1 MTNGGKKNSFDMS
14 RSLINYIPSL
24 ILGHQ
29 LRSKGS
35 EELPSIQ
42 PLNTVVLF
50 ADISGFTKIS
60 EMCAKM
66 GSRGCE
72 ELSFCMNR
80 YMESIVKGLGKYGG
94 DIIKFV
100 GDAMIVV
107 WPRDE
112 NNPDDDLAS
121 VSRKAIKCA
130 VDIQAELNGK
140 QIMKNISSLSVKL
153 GIGVGDCSLLHVGGV
168 FKRAEYFCVGEALSQ
183 ALSSEE
189 DAVGGDI
196 IVSKEVWQLVK
207 EYFEGEEI
215 PRISNVKILKL
226 IGASLPP
233 IAVTNIFIN
242 SLKKDELI
250 KAMQYLKNFV
260 PNAIMPYIEVNM
272 GEYCGETRKLT
283 VMFASL
289 GVDLSSAKTQEGMDK
304 IQKIV
309 TTIQKVVYRMEGSL
323 NKLVMDDKG
332 STLICVWGL
341 APMAHEDDATRAVL
355 AAQMIRSKLRSP
367 DIGCWCC
374 IGISTGVVFSGVV
387 GTSGSRKEFSVLGD
401 VVNVSARIMGWSK
414 KEKGKIFVCFQT
426 MREASPFLEFEYIEH
441 CRFKGK
447 SVSLPIYE
455 PLDPEEENH
464 DSYEN
469 YMNPFKYLKL
479 YSNPFLIDRKNKYQN
494 EYFKIYGRAN
504 DIETA
509 ISDILEF
516 VNDLDYSVMISIY
529 GESGCGKTLFAR
541 SLIQKLRDTAKIKTD
556 WANKEKIIILASTLN
571 STSEKLFLNIWIPIL
586 RAMLDILQAR
596 RNMKKEIIL
605 ANMYAN
611 NEDIENKIFILEK
624 IFGLELP
631 KEIDQIELEEEA
643 LAFIQREKYP
653 HDIEDPILD
662 FLCEFVK
669 KEVLEEGDINYN
681 KQSSPNHGLEVP
693 PVIIFLDNVYMMDK
707 PSWEL
712 LAQLKKNC
720 KRICFVLLIKVSP
733 NHHPVLSPGSEEIA
747 AEFLGTEDNNDV
759 MIDLSDLEEEEIK
772 RLLCDFSRQYEIE
785 MKDEIKKMTQPVEE
799 DNGIAAQT
807 QAKKIAEE
815 MIKKYNITDYFND
828 IQKDVMEVIMQK
840 CEGNPLCSMQFLIN
854 LMTNGMVITKDKV
867 LYPSGKNFFNCYK
880 LNDWTPLSVPN
891 IMSAINGHLL
901 DQYLKEG
908 RKLNTKFVQDKVK
921 GIILLKAASVI
932 GEIFTL
938 KQLEFINPLI
948 SEDIE
953 TIMEI
958 LIDLQS
964 RDFIEIIDDNDA
976 KNWICRFTKKFLRE
990 TLYQR
995 LLFRGQK
1002 KNLHQ
1007 LSADY
1012 IQNNTNLEID
1022 YEIEQNRLLNHILVA
1037 EDKSTEDKLSFKA
1050 KQAIT
1055 VKKLYHIMIDKK
1067 RKIVKDGFLTK
1078 QGQKAKKTT
1087 EPRYLRLTRTELQW
1101 FHNQE
1106 EAKHEK
1112 TPLGSIPF
1120 KAIYSVIPA
1129 KTDKLTSDIFID
1141 CTAWK
1146 KKNQDKPPRKFVFG
1160 AKTESERD
1168 DWITSI
1174 EYMKTK
1180 AIVESFTQR
1189 YANITFP
1196 IKNQAPKNKKVGGN
1210 TTNFEGQTSLGSMLK
1225 RQGAIINN
1233 SSSSIKKAPYVKRA
1247 SKFQAILEKK
1257 RLSNFTNDS
1266 MQPSNQEALIRDTAN
1281 SIKGLFNINMTYF
1294 LGQISENAIKGNAF
1308 QATILGKKPE
1318 CLRDVGFQDIDIAI
1332 KPSSMVSNRLYSIDS
1347 ESSAGMSAALQRAKM
1362 PLLGPELT
1370 NDLGNPDIPQMQKM
1384 HSEKVKIHNKLDSSN
1399 KSSSFKKET
1408 RVDKVGKT
1416 GIKEIIHEEDEDLN
1430 ITNDMDRKKNTL
1442 AESSHK
1448 SKISKGKERIATF
1461 NPLEDEY
1468 QISATSED
1476 QFYDEKDHHTKEEEK
1491 QPLPYEENH
1500 IDDDP
1505 TNKEDS
1511 DEEVHQRFKEN
1522 LSKVENR
1529 TSQNTQ
1535 KRLQQNYELQI
1546 NESKKEHPM
1555 NASKSSNSKYSIH
1568 SSENFGE
1575 KEFVVATQNNRI
1587 GDGMVNTKLKNAK
1600 AKVISIQKLQRGLT
1614 RGNNNP
1620 TQYNDG
1626 FDAQT
1631 PGSMMNA
1638 SQQQARNM
1646 MNMGDLGK
1654 NHPTTPTQNPDFYPS
1669 TSMGGFSRNSNSNSP
1684 FRNPE
1689 ENLGDA
1695 PNFGLGQTMPQPMN
1709 PSHQDMMQNQA
1720 LNPLLTQMMML
1731 MQQNTQIMAEQAK
1744 FIRSY
1749 TDGSK
1754 SRSRSR
1760 PRQSYHQQESRSQIG
1775 LTSYSELG
1783 IEGDEDEQPENLRNN
1798 SNSNERN
1805 IISGSIQQVNY
1816 DTRTKKIRKI
1826 AKEQF
1831 LKKKP
1836 TPEKEHQIAERTV
1849 GIVLRNTQCQ
1859 INPNLRLLEGEIVT
1873 IEKYIGD
1880 LELYQCRNRNH
1891 TGLYKRDDI
1900 KISKKKGEKIYGKKK
1915 SQNYI
1920 NVQQETSIEKRV
1932 EGLEHEIMNN
1942 PRYVKAQYPES
1953 DPEAQDYADEEY
1965 DRVNNY
1971 NTRIS
1976 KDVESIEDILPYN
1989 SLRQGNEFAQREEAK
2004 RLSREEEF
2012 RINKQ
2017 PFTNMQK
2024 EMIMEG
2030 DTFNLGRKPTNEPGD
2045 FTNHQFNPNHEH
2057 QQLFANSNKES
2068 RQNDFESATFRVDER
2083 KIPKATLRKK
2093 NKKNKQ
2099 SYLNQGKPAGGLD
2112 KLQLGQPIHSQ
2123 KVPERTGA
2131 LESQALDESISSNNS
2146 TTKSLKMKE
2155 RKNRK
2160 NAVQTNRHGVPM
2172 KGPKNYADLA
2182 RFRKLN

>member
-1 MTNGGKKNSFDMS
+1 MLSAGTKKSSFDMS

-29 LRSKGS
+29 LRSKDN

-42 PLNTVVLF
+42 PLHTVVLF

-107 WPRDE
+107 WPRDVD
-112 NNPDDDLAS
+112 NPDDDLVS

-130 VDIQAELNGK
+130 IDIQAELNGK

-207 EYFEGEEI
+207 EFFDGEEI
-215 PRISNVKILKL
+215 PRINNVKILKL

-233 IAVTNIFIN
+233 IAHTNIFIN

-272 GEYCGETRKLT
+272 EEYCGETRKLT

-289 GVDLSSAKTQEGMDK
+289 GVDLSSAKTKEGMDK

-341 APMAHEDDATRAVL
+341 PPMAHEDDATRAVL

-367 DIGCWCC
+367 DINCWCC

-414 KEKGKIFVCFQT
+414 KEKGKIFVGFQT
-426 MREASPFLEFEYIEH
+426 MREASPFLDFQYVEH

-455 PLDPEEENH
+455 PMDPEEYDH
-464 DSYEN
+464 GSPEN
-469 YMNPFKYLKL
+469 YMDPFKYLKL
-479 YSNPFLIDRKNKYQN
+479 YSNPFLIDRNNKYQK
-494 EYFKIYGRAN
+494 EYCKIYGRAN

-516 VNDLDYSVMISIY
+516 VNDLEYSVMISIY

-541 SLIQKLRDTAKIKTD
+541 SLIDKLRNTPKLKSD
-556 WANKEKIIILASTLN
+556 WANKEKIIILASTVT
-571 STSEKLFLNIWIPIL
+571 STTEKLFLNIWIPIL
-586 RAMLDILQAR
+586 RAMLDILQSR
-596 RNMKKEIIL
+596 RNMKKEVIL
-605 ANMYAN
+605 SKMYEN

-631 KEIDQIELEEEA
+631 KEVEQIELEEEP
-643 LAFIQREKYP
+643 LAFIQREKYQL
-653 HDIEDPILD
+653 DIEDPILD
-662 FLCEFVK
+662 FLCDFVM
-669 KEVLEEGDINYN
+669 KEVLNEEQLSFHNHD
-681 KQSSPNHGLEVP
+681 SPNHRLEVP

-712 LAQLKKNC
+712 LAQLKKYC
-720 KRICFVLLIKVSP
+720 KRICFVLLIKVNP
-733 NHHPVLSPGSEEIA
+733 NHQPVLSSGSEEIA
-747 AEFLGTEDNNDV
+747 AEFLGSEENNDV
-759 MIDLSDLEEEEIK
+759 MIDLADLEEDEIK

-785 MKDEIKKMTQPVEE
+785 MKDEIRAMTKLEGDENSLNAQNQSKKTR
-799 DNGIAAQT
+799 
-807 QAKKIAEE
+807 EE
-815 MIKKYNITDYFND
+815 MIKVHNVNDYFND
-828 IQKDVMEVIMQK
+828 IQKDVLEVIMQK

-854 LMTNGMVITKDKV
+854 LMTNGMVTTKDKV
-867 LYPSGKNFFNCYK
+867 LYPSGKDFFDCYK
-880 LNDWTPLSVPN
+880 LNDWTPLSVPDL
-891 IMSAINGHLL
+891 MSSINGHLL

-921 GIILLKAASVI
+921 GIILLKSAAVI

-938 KQLEFINPLI
+938 KQLEFISPLI
-948 SEDIE
+948 NEDIE

-1002 KNLHQ
+1002 KPLHQ

-1055 VKKLYHIMIDKK
+1055 VKKLYHIMIDRK

-1078 QGQKAKKTT
+1078 QGQQTNKKT
-1087 EPRYLRLTRTELQW
+1087 EPRYLRLTRTDLQW

-1112 TPLGSIPF
+1112 TPLGAIPF

-1146 KKNQDKPPRKFVFG
+1146 KKNQDKGPRKFVFG

-1180 AIVESFTQR
+1180 AIVESFTQT

-1196 IKNQAPKNKKVGGN
+1196 IKSPAPKNKKIGGN

-1225 RQGAIINN
+1225 RQGDVMRQ
-1233 SSSSIKKAPYVKRA
+1233 SVVTFKKIPTVRRA
-1247 SKFQAILEKK
+1247 SKFQTIWEKK
-1257 RLSNFTNDS
+1257 RLSSFS
-1266 MQPSNQEALIRDTAN
+1266 IEPMQSSNQEELIKDTA
-1281 SIKGLFNINMTYF
+1281 SAIKGLFNVNITYF
-1294 LGQISENAIKGNAF
+1294 LSQISENAIKGNAF
-1308 QATILGKKPE
+1308 QANILGKKPD
-1318 CLRDVGFQDIDIAI
+1318 CLRDVEFQDLEKAI
-1332 KPSSMVSNRLYSIDS
+1332 KPASTVSKGLHSFDS
-1347 ESSAGMSAALQRAKM
+1347 ESSTGISPNLKRGKKSLFGNDIRKDLANI
-1362 PLLGPELT
+1362 EL
-1370 NDLGNPDIPQMQKM
+1370 PQMQKNQ
-1384 HSEKVKIHNKLDSSN
+1384 SERVKIQTKLESLKDADSY
-1399 KSSSFKKET
+1399 KKES
-1408 RVDKVGKT
+1408 RPQKAAEA
-1416 GIKEIIHEEDEDLN
+1416 GIKEIIHEEEEELN
-1430 ITNDMDRKKNTL
+1430 ITTDIERNKNNL
-1442 AESSHK
+1442 AESS
-1448 SKISKGKERIATF
+1448 SKGNISHRKGKVATF
-1461 NPLEDEY
+1461 NPNESEGE
-1468 QISATSED
+1468 IINTSEENYE
-1476 QFYDEKDHHTKEEEK
+1476 QNLNSVQKELK
-1491 QPLPYEENH
+1491 QVHNAGEENH
-1500 IDDDP
+1500 IYDDP

-1511 DEEVHQRFKEN
+1511 DEEAHQKFKDNIKKSEIN
-1522 LSKVENR
+1522 NAPKN
-1529 TSQNTQ
+1529 TQNTPHRQ
-1535 KRLQQNYELQI
+1535 YEMNF
-1546 NESKKEHPM
+1546 NESKREHVH
-1555 NASKSSNSKYSIH
+1555 NASQSSNSKYSVPE
-1568 SSENFGE
+1568 SENFGE
-1575 KEFVVATQNNRI
+1575 KEFVVTTKNNNI
-1587 GDGMVNTKLKNAK
+1587 ENTKMK
-1600 AKVISIQKLQRGLT
+1600 AKVRSAKNKAISIAKIQRSIT
-1614 RGNNNP
+1614 NRKNNP
-1620 TQYNDG
+1620 MRYSDA
-1626 FDAQT
+1626 FDHHFN
-1631 PGSMMNA
+1631 GSVMNA
-1638 SQQQARNM
+1638 SQQQAKNM
-1646 MNMGDLGK
+1646 MNMIDPGK
-1654 NHPTTPTQNPDFYPS
+1654 TQKLASISSRFSNFHPTKD
-1669 TSMGGFSRNSNSNSP
+1669 MIGVSRNSNSNSP
-1684 FRNPE
+1684 FRTVE
-1689 ENLGDA
+1689 EDIEDA
-1695 PNFGLGQTMPQPMN
+1695 PNFGFGQTVPSQANPMN
-1709 PSHQDMMQNQA
+1709 PEVMQNQMT
-1720 LNPLLTQMMML
+1720 NPLLAQMMML
-1731 MQQNTQIMAEQAK
+1731 MQQNTKIMAEQAK

-1749 TDGSK
+1749 AEGSK

-1760 PRQSYHQQESRSQIG
+1760 PKRSSNDHQESRSQLG
-1775 LTSYSELG
+1775 MTSYSELDV
-1783 IEGDEDEQPENLRNN
+1783 DEDGYQPENLHHN
-1798 SNSNERN
+1798 SYSNERN
-1805 IISGSIQQVNY
+1805 IKSESIQQVSY
-1816 DTRTKKIRKI
+1816 DSRTRKIREIAKDKLLKAPISPEKKIEPKT
-1826 AKEQF
+1826 
-1831 LKKKP
+1831 L
-1836 TPEKEHQIAERTV
+1836 
-1849 GIVLRNTQCQ
+1849 GIVLRNTKCQ
-1859 INPNLRLLEGEIVT
+1859 INPRLGLLEGQIVT
-1873 IEKYIGD
+1873 VEKYIGD
-1880 LELYQCRNRNH
+1880 LELYQCRSNNH

-1900 KISKKKGEKIYGKKK
+1900 KISKKKGERASSRAEEVKHK
-1915 SQNYI
+1915 SQHKISSERRMDSSERNSKKYYKE
-1920 NVQQETSIEKRV
+1920 NEYEDHIERASR
-1932 EGLEHEIMNN
+1932 G
-1942 PRYVKAQYPES
+1942 PS
-1953 DPEAQDYADEEY
+1953 
-1965 DRVNNY
+1965 Y
-1971 NTRIS
+1971 NTKES
-1976 KDVESIEDILPYN
+1976 KNVESIDDILPYN
-1989 SLRQGNEFAQREEAK
+1989 SLRQPTDLPQREVK
-2004 RLSREEEF
+2004 RALREEEYKLEKRAF
-2012 RINKQ
+2012 N
-2017 PFTNMQK
+2017 NLQK
-2024 EMIMEG
+2024 EMVMNG
-2030 DTFNLGRKPTNEPGD
+2030 DTFNDGGKLDYTITSHSASR
-2045 FTNHQFNPNHEH
+2045 QFN
-2057 QQLFANSNKES
+2057 QNSNSGYSNTFPSQNKDSRES
-2068 RQNDFESATFRVDER
+2068 NFPSATFNIREQKV
-2083 KIPKATLRKK
+2083 PKTALRKK
-2093 NKKNKQ
+2093 NKQKRQNFQEASSGYNK
-2099 SYLNQGKPAGGLD
+2099 D
-2112 KLQLGQPIHSQ
+2112 LQLTHAIHSQ
-2123 KVPERTGA
+2123 KVPERVGA
-2131 LESQALDESISSNNS
+2131 LYSSPLNESMSSSNS
-2146 TTKSLKMKE
+2146 TTKSLKMQE
-2155 RKNRK
+2155 RKNRRK
-2160 NAVQTNRHGVPM
+2160 NAAQANHYDPQIR
-2172 KGPKNYADLA
+2172 GPENYSEIKHA
-2182 RFRKLN
+2182 RGFN